1 GHGSDGGL
9 GGAIGGGTS
18 AGITGNYEGLMD
30 AVRYSNLEA
39 WSANRINYEAQK
51 FCDFD
56 GDGITNSL
64 DLDSDND
71 AVLDNVEAQTTAGFM
86 APPTTNIAS
95 EVGLNGLFSIY
106 ESSDAFATTGIT
118 PNITSATD
126 TTADY
131 LDIDSDDDGI
141 PDNIEAQSTQSYT
154 VPSGNVGLNGVD
166 AAYENNDA
174 FTATGL
180 SPNNYDGA
188 TELDFRNTDSDND
201 GVLDTDESGLS
212 DVLNSGSTADSDGDG
227 LIDRYDVDLLAY
239 NVNNSITDP
248 ISELTDT
255 DEDASAL
262 GDVDY
267 RDASSDFDKDG
278 DGIPDNADLDDD
290 NDGILDT
297 VESGIYLPDADE
309 DNDGIPNYMDV
320 SDDTPGD
327 GATDTNYTDGNA
339 DGIADVYDFDNDG
352 IPNHLDIDSDN
363 DGIPDNIEGQVTDG
377 YVAPSGIGAGIT
389 DVNNDGVDDN
399 YAGGL
404 SPVETTV
411 GTSDYLNEDSD
422 NDGVD
427 DIDENGIIESGSL
440 GTDSDNDGLDDI
452 FEGAELNDVDVNDEI
467 NDPNASL
474 PNTDGAN
481 DVDYRDTNNNP
492 PPVSADLGTILWL
505 RADKEVTGSSLVSSW
520 EDQSGDKDASASSNQ
535 PEKIDVGL
543 NFNPTIQFDGSE
555 YMEITSSVLG
565 NNLSYDA
572 IWAYTVV
579 KSDANQIGYV
589 FSEAETSGRL
599 AMNVTNNT
607 NVNFQHGNNTSNDNG
622 GVMAVNEF
630 NLFTYGANV
639 NSTTPNGNSRS
650 ISQNGLTIDTDT
662 GTNSGTGNNQTMFIG
677 SQTAGSNQFTGEI
690 AEIIITNV
698 VPDKN
703 RQQQIQSY
711 LAIKYGITLD
721 KTDSDGDDDFGGSN
735 PDVIQGSY
743 LLEDLTTTVWDYAA
757 NAGYHND
764 VAGIGRDDDMALVQ
778 KQSKSISLD
787 AIVTIGLGDIA
798 ASNAANSNNI
808 NGNKSFLMWGN
819 NGANISSTSSKT
831 LLCSPEKQMD
841 RVWKAV
847 ETGTIG
853 SVEVSVI
860 EDNGLNNADDFV
872 LSTVLNTAN
881 TVKLLKVADDP
892 AFTTNVNYY
901 PLTDQGVYQSAK
913 VDFIGTQYFTFCE
926 VNGIFWN
933 GDSNSWTGGSSE
945 SVTGAPTIDA
955 VNSAADGDKV
965 LVIDAESTLTNGIM
979 ESSANVGCAWVR
991 EDSKLVVNNDQ
1002 FLEVNGEFVLD
1013 GEIRLIGDAQL
1024 IQSHIGLSNVQGDGI
1039 VYRDQQGSVPNSY
1052 RYHYWSSP
1060 VVKSLG
1066 NTNFKVQDVMHD
1078 GTTPTSENS
1087 AKKEINF
1094 VSYSDLN
1101 SLNGAATDPI
1111 TIANYWIYTYF
1122 NGTSRSD
1129 WSQKLDDGNINIGE
1143 GYTMKSTGRSP
1154 QNYTFIGTPNDGTIS
1169 KTISPNT
1176 TSLLGNPYPSVLN
1189 VSEFISDNDGSID
1202 GTIYFWEHTGET
1214 TTEGN
1219 VEGHGKYGYEGGYSQ
1234 RNQAMGVAANV
1245 YTTTDGTAGFGEG
1258 GYKEPS
1264 QYIAVG
1270 QGFFVSAGAS
1280 QGGVVTFQNSQR
1292 AFSNDNVLFKSGG
1305 KVKKSNNDQ
1314 IPNFKIG
1321 FDYVNEQNNEVHRQL
1336 GINCKQGNTLENHES
1351 GYDSSVFDIQDT
1363 DIFWDIPEIDLN
1375 LIIAGVGQIENDLH
1389 VPLGI
1394 VVEENQTVKLM
1405 VDGKEY
1411 MDSYDSYLVDLLNG
1425 RIYDLSNTISL
1436 TLDKGVYSDRFG
1448 LVFREKD
1455 ALSVKTNSFGDNT
1468 LIYQD
1473 DSTQELVVYTVEK
1486 KVFKIELYSAL
1497 GKKILEN
1504 KLNTSSEEVR
1514 ILTET
1519 IADGIYIV
1527 KVFTDKGML
1536 SKKILIK

>member
-1 GHGSDGGL
+1 
-9 GGAIGGGTS
+9 
-18 AGITGNYEGLMD
+18 M
-30 AVRYSNLEA
+30 
-39 WSANRINYEAQK
+39 
-51 FCDFD
+51 
-56 GDGITNSL
+56 
-64 DLDSDND
+64 
-71 AVLDNVEAQTTAGFM
+71 
-86 APPTTNIAS
+86 
-95 EVGLNGLFSIY
+95 
-106 ESSDAFATTGIT
+106 
-118 PNITSATD
+118 
-126 TTADY
+126 
-131 LDIDSDDDGI
+131 
-141 PDNIEAQSTQSYT
+141 
-154 VPSGNVGLNGVD
+154 
-166 AAYENNDA
+166 
-174 FTATGL
+174 
-180 SPNNYDGA
+180 
-188 TELDFRNTDSDND
+188 
-201 GVLDTDESGLS
+201 
-212 DVLNSGSTADSDGDG
+212 
-227 LIDRYDVDLLAY
+227 
-239 NVNNSITDP
+239 
-248 ISELTDT
+248 
-255 DEDASAL
+255 
-262 GDVDY
+262 
-267 RDASSDFDKDG
+267 
-278 DGIPDNADLDDD
+278 
-290 NDGILDT
+290 
-297 VESGIYLPDADE
+297 
-309 DNDGIPNYMDV
+309 
-320 SDDTPGD
+320 
-327 GATDTNYTDGNA
+327 
-339 DGIADVYDFDNDG
+339 
-352 IPNHLDIDSDN
+352 
-363 DGIPDNIEGQVTDG
+363 
-377 YVAPSGIGAGIT
+377 
-389 DVNNDGVDDN
+389 
-399 YAGGL
+399 
-404 SPVETTV
+404 
-411 GTSDYLNEDSD
+411 
-422 NDGVD
+422 
-427 DIDENGIIESGSL
+427 
-440 GTDSDNDGLDDI
+440 
-452 FEGAELNDVDVNDEI
+452 
-467 NDPNASL
+467 
-474 PNTDGAN
+474 
-481 DVDYRDTNNNP
+481 
-492 PPVSADLGTILWL
+492 
-505 RADKEVTGSSLVSSW
+505 
-520 EDQSGDKDASASSNQ
+520 
-535 PEKIDVGL
+535 
-543 NFNPTIQFDGSE
+543 
-555 YMEITSSVLG
+555 
-565 NNLSYDA
+565 
-572 IWAYTVV
+572 
-579 KSDANQIGYV
+579 
-589 FSEAETSGRL
+589 
-599 AMNVTNNT
+599 
-607 NVNFQHGNNTSNDNG
+607 
-622 GVMAVNEF
+622 
-630 NLFTYGANV
+630 
-639 NSTTPNGNSRS
+639 
-650 ISQNGLTIDTDT
+650 
-662 GTNSGTGNNQTMFIG
+662 
-677 SQTAGSNQFTGEI
+677 
-690 AEIIITNV
+690 
-698 VPDKN
+698 
-703 RQQQIQSY
+703 
-711 LAIKYGITLD
+711 
-721 KTDSDGDDDFGGSN
+721 
-735 PDVIQGSY
+735 
-743 LLEDLTTTVWDYAA
+743 
-757 NAGYHND
+757 
-764 VAGIGRDDDMALVQ
+764 
-778 KQSKSISLD
+778 
-787 AIVTIGLGDIA
+787 
-798 ASNAANSNNI
+798 
-808 NGNKSFLMWGN
+808 
-819 NGANISSTSSKT
+819 
-831 LLCSPEKQMD
+831 
-841 RVWKAV
+841 
-847 ETGTIG
+847 
-853 SVEVSVI
+853 
-860 EDNGLNNADDFV
+860 
-872 LSTVLNTAN
+872 
-881 TVKLLKVADDP
+881 
-892 AFTTNVNYY
+892 
-901 PLTDQGVYQSAK
+901 
-913 VDFIGTQYFTFCE
+913 
-926 VNGIFWN
+926 
-933 GDSNSWTGGSSE
+933 
-945 SVTGAPTIDA
+945 
-955 VNSAADGDKV
+955 
-965 LVIDAESTLTNGIM
+965 
-979 ESSANVGCAWVR
+979 GCAWVR

-1336 GINCKQGNTLENHES
+1336 GINFKQGNTLENYES